1 MYVDEVKNTD
11 ELYKVFDAEI
21 SAYPTFGYGS
31 IVTTFFIDNDYGF
44 VTQNTT
50 DSENIV
56 YNTLGGD
63 ECQ

>member
-1 MYVDEVKNTD
+1 MYIDVIKNTD

-21 SAYPTFGYGS
+21 AAYPRFGYGE
-31 IVTTFFIDNDYGF
+31 ITTTFFIDNDYGF